1 MHQVLNTNAAIQ
13 TKPRKRKCNSG
24 FFQMLSVLLYSNS
37 CIRRVLNVSLKV
49 SFTDTN
55 TIFDFNFKKIDIKQD
70 WLRNDIYNA
79 EFWYIIDILKKIPT
93 YNCNLRISV
102 YYLTTTNDVMLCCV
116 LIIMKNGLRLH
127 NYFWFDLD
135 FELQDVFKYCWT
147 QIRTH

>member
-55 TIFDFNFKKIDIKQD
+55 TIFDFN
-70 WLRNDIYNA
+70 
-79 EFWYIIDILKKIPT
+79 LKKLTSNKIYLGMIST
-93 YNCNLRISV
+93 TITKLVFVYYHYTQKFFIYNCNLRISV

-135 FELQDVFKYCWT
+135 FELQDVFKYC
-147 QIRTH
+147 

>member
-55 TIFDFNFKKIDIKQD
+55 TIFDFNFKKLTSNKID
-70 WLRNDIYNA
+70 LGM
-79 EFWYIIDILKKIPT
+79 
-93 YNCNLRISV
+93 ISV
-102 YYLTTTNDVMLCCV
+102 MRKIDYDYQISFGIL
-116 LIIMKNGLRLH
+116 LI
-127 NYFWFDLD
+127 Y
-135 FELQDVFKYCWT
+135 
-147 QIRTH
+147 

>member
-55 TIFDFNFKKIDIKQD
+55 TIFDFNFKKLTSNKIDLGMIFIM
-70 WLRNDIYNA
+70 RNTK
-79 EFWYIIDILKKIPT
+79 LV
-93 YNCNLRISV
+93 LV
-102 YYLTTTNDVMLCCV
+102 YY
-116 LIIMKNGLRLH
+116 
-127 NYFWFDLD
+127 
-135 FELQDVFKYCWT
+135 
-147 QIRTH
+147 

>member
-55 TIFDFNFKKIDIKQD
+55 TIFDFNFKKLTSNKIDLGMIFI
-70 WLRNDIYNA
+70 LRLPNQ
-79 EFWYIIDILKKIPT
+79 FWYIIEIPI

-102 YYLTTTNDVMLCCV
+102 YHLTTTNDVMLCYV

-135 FELQDVFKYCWT
+135 FELQDVFKYC
-147 QIRTH
+147 

>member
-55 TIFDFNFKKIDIKQD
+55 TIFDFNFKKSTSSKIDLGMIFIM
-70 WLRNDIYNA
+70 RNTKSV
-79 EFWYIIDILKKIPT
+79 L
-93 YNCNLRISV
+93 V
-102 YYLTTTNDVMLCCV
+102 YY
-116 LIIMKNGLRLH
+116 
-127 NYFWFDLD
+127 
-135 FELQDVFKYCWT
+135 
-147 QIRTH
+147 